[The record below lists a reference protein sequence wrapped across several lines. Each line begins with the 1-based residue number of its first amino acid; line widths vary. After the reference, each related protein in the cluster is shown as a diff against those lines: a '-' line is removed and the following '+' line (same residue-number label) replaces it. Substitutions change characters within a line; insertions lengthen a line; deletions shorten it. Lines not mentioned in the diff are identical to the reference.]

1 MINENARNDFVG
13 RIETTVAEPSTGLRR
28 SVGFYGL
35 MFISLGSII
44 GSGWLLGALNAA
56 KVAGPASI
64 LSWALAAGMLALLAL
79 TYAELGATYPV
90 AGGAARFPYYSHG
103 PIAGFTAGWASW
115 LQAVFI
121 APIEVLAVITYVNSV
136 GWVNTHFNMLNKVG
150 DNAGLLN
157 EVGLVVAIVLML
169 LFTAVNLAGTKFLS
183 DSNVIVVLWKTAVPI
198 LAIGAVAALRFN
210 SENFHAGGG
219 FMPFGF
225 HGVFAAL
232 AGGVVFALQGFEQ
245 AVQLAGEARN
255 PKRDVS
261 RAILA
266 AMAIGAVLYSLLQVV
281 MIAALEPRNIATNWA
296 RPLGADPSDYGAWYT
311 IALAVGA
318 GWLAKLLI
326 VDAIISPAGTGVV
339 YVATSSRLS
348 YALGEKREM
357 PAALVATN
365 RKGVPVVSIVVSAV
379 VGLLAFGP
387 FKSWGALV
395 TVITA
400 TTAIMYAFAPVSL
413 AALHKLDGPRTTNY
427 RMPLPKF
434 LLPAAFC
441 SANLIIYWGG
451 FDTTWK
457 LVSAIAAGLVL
468 FTVGAWRRKTGAQRT
483 IRNAIWIAPWLG
495 GHVLIGMLGRYGNGS
510 KGVLP
515 DWVDIAVVIIFA
527 LAIYYWAVSL
537 ALTKEESA
545 AAVSAQP
552 LCTKSGKSDLFLC
565 GLCVSLR
572 PSALKRPINAENTE
586 IRRGPQRKDFHPTRF
601 FVQSSAQPLFLKS
614 LKSLLDTVSTVTR

>member
-1 MINENARNDFVG
+1 MINENAQNDFAGHLQDNV
-13 RIETTVAEPSTGLRR
+13 TNAAESPAGLRR

-35 MFISLGSII
+35 MFVSLGSII

-56 KVAGPASI
+56 KVAGPAAI
-64 LSWALAAGMLALLAL
+64 LSWILAAGMLALLAL
-79 TYAELGATYPV
+79 TYAELGAAYPV

-115 LQAVFI
+115 LQAVFVT
-121 APIEVLAVITYVNSV
+121 PIEVLAVITYVNSIS
-136 GWVNTHFNMLNKVG
+136 WVNTHVNMLNKTG
-150 DNAGLLN
+150 NNAGLLN
-157 EVGLVVAIVLML
+157 ETGLGVAIVLML
-169 LFTAVNLAGTKFLS
+169 LFTIVNLAGARFLS
-183 DSNVIVVLWKTAVPI
+183 DSNVIVVIWKTAVPV
-198 LAIGAVAALRFN
+198 LAIGVVAALRFN
-210 SENFHAGGG
+210 GENFHAGGG

-232 AGGVVFALQGFEQ
+232 TGGVVFALQGFEQ

-261 RAILA
+261 RAILS

-281 MIAALEPRNIATNWA
+281 MIAALEPRNIATNWTK
-296 RPLGADPSDYGAWYT
+296 PLGTDPSDYGAWYT

-348 YALGEKREM
+348 YALGEEREM
-357 PAALVATN
+357 PSALVATN
-365 RKGVPVVSIVVSAV
+365 RKGVPVVSILVSAV

-413 AALHKLDGPRTTNY
+413 AVLQKLDGSRPRHY
-427 RMPLPKF
+427 RMPLPKL

-451 FDTTWK
+451 FDITWK
-457 LVSAIAAGLVL
+457 LVGAIVVGLGL
-468 FTVGAWRRKTGAQRT
+468 FKVGAWRGRTGAQCT
-483 IRNAIWIAPWLG
+483 IRNALWIGPWLG
-495 GHVLIGMLGRYGNGS
+495 GHILIGWLGRYGSGA

-515 DWVDIAVVIIFA
+515 GWIDIVVVIIFA
-527 LAIYYWAVSL
+527 LAIFYWAVSL
-537 ALTKEESA
+537 ALTQEQSV
-545 AAVSAQP
+545 AAV
-552 LCTKSGKSDLFLC
+552 
-565 GLCVSLR
+565 
-572 PSALKRPINAENTE
+572 I
-586 IRRGPQRKDFHPTRF
+586 KDTR
-601 FVQSSAQPLFLKS
+601 QIY
-614 LKSLLDTVSTVTR
+614 

>member
-1 MINENARNDFVG
+1 MINENAQNDFAG
-13 RIETTVAEPSTGLRR
+13 RIITTVAERPAGLRR

-35 MFISLGSII
+35 MFVSLGSII

-64 LSWALAAGMLALLAL
+64 LSWVLAAGMLALLAL

-103 PIAGFTAGWASW
+103 PIAGFTAGWAAW
-115 LQAVFI
+115 LQAVFV
-121 APIEVLAVITYVNSV
+121 APIEVLAVITYVNSI
-136 GWVNTHFNMLNKVG
+136 GWVNTHFNMVNKVG
-150 DNAGLLN
+150 NNAGLLN
-157 EVGLVVAIVLML
+157 EAGLVVAIILML
-169 LFTAVNLAGTKFLS
+169 LFTTINLAGAKFLS
-183 DSNVIVVLWKTAVPI
+183 DSNVIVVIWKTAVPV

-210 SENFHAGGG
+210 GENFHAGGG

-232 AGGVVFALQGFEQ
+232 TGGVVFALQGFEQ

-281 MIAALEPRNIATNWA
+281 MIGALEPRNIATSWT
-296 RPLGADPSDYGAWYT
+296 RPLGTDPSDYGAWYT

-348 YALGEKREM
+348 YALGEEREM
-357 PAALVATN
+357 PLALVTTN
-365 RKGVPVVSIVVSAV
+365 RKGVPVVSILVSAV

-413 AALHKLDGPRTTNY
+413 AALHKLDGSRSRHY
-427 RMPLPKF
+427 RMPLPKL

-441 SANLIIYWGG
+441 SANLVIYWGG

-468 FTVGAWRRKTGAQRT
+468 FAIGAWRGKTGAQHT
-483 IRNAIWIAPWLG
+483 IRSAFWIVPWLG
-495 GHVLIGMLGRYGNGS
+495 GHVLIGMLGRYGNGARNI
-510 KGVLP
+510 LP
-515 DWVDIAVVIIFA
+515 AWVDITVVIIFA
-527 LAIYYWAVSL
+527 LMIYYWAVSL
-537 ALTKEESA
+537 ALSEAESA
-545 AAVSAQP
+545 AAV
-552 LCTKSGKSDLFLC
+552 TKDMQQLR
-565 GLCVSLR
+565 SL
-572 PSALKRPINAENTE
+572 
-586 IRRGPQRKDFHPTRF
+586 H
-601 FVQSSAQPLFLKS
+601 
-614 LKSLLDTVSTVTR
+614 